1 MFSMDY
7 SIIMILSMLVLSAFF
22 SGMEIAYVSSN
33 KVHIAIEKQQDG
45 FLSKILQKITNRPSK
60 FIATM
65 LIGNNI
71 ALVIYGFFMGDL
83 LMSYIGPY
91 LGIDSQ
97 NTSSSSDSIMFL
109 ALFIQTII
117 STFVIL
123 ITAEFLP
130 KVFFQIYANNLVKF
144 FALPVYFF
152 YIIFSVVSEFIIWI
166 TDKILKLIFKTD
178 GDEVQLSFSK
188 VELGN
193 YISEQMGTVKTEDEV
208 DSEIQI
214 FQNALDFAEVK
225 SREVLIP
232 RTEVVAVTID
242 KSPKE
247 LSELFIKTGLS
258 KILVYNENIDNILGY
273 VHSFELFKKPTTIKS
288 ILIPVV
294 FVPETMLIKE
304 VLNILTKKSKSI
316 AVVID
321 EYGGTSGILTVE
333 DIIEELF
340 GEIEDEHDKLVLIE
354 KVVNNGIYV
363 FSARLDVDYLNETYK
378 LNLPE
383 NENYETLGG
392 MIVSFTEGI
401 PKKDEVIVFQDYTFN
416 ILEVSNTK
424 LELVEVKYTPVD

>member
-152 YIIFSVVSEFIIWI
+152 YVVFSVVSEFIIWI

-193 YISEQMGTVKTEDEV
+193 YISEQMETVKTEDEV

-214 FQNALDFAEVK
+214 FQNALDFSEVK

-242 KSPKE
+242 RSPKE

>member
-1 MFSMDY
+1 MDY
-7 SIIMILSMLVLSAFF
+7 SIIMILSMLILSAFF

-33 KVHIAIEKQQDG
+33 KVYIAIEKQQDG
-45 FLSKILQKITNRPSK
+45 FLSKILQKITKRPSK

-83 LMSYIGPY
+83 LMSYIDAHLTIEPNG
-91 LGIDSQ
+91 
-97 NTSSSSDSIMFL
+97 FL

-117 STFVIL
+117 STVVIL

-152 YIIFSVVSEFIIWI
+152 YIAFSIISEFVIWI
-166 TDKILKLIFKTD
+166 SDKLLKLVFKTD
-178 GDEVQLSFSK
+178 GDEVQLNFSK

-193 YISEQMGTVKTEDEV
+193 YISEQMETVKTEDEV

-225 SREVLIP
+225 SREVLVP

-242 KSPKE
+242 TSPKE
-247 LSELFIKTGLS
+247 LSELFIKTGFS

-273 VHSFELFKKPTTIKS
+273 VHSFKLFKKPDTIKS

-304 VLNILTKKSKSI
+304 VLNNLTKKSKSI

-340 GEIEDEHDKLVLIE
+340 GDIEDEHDKLIFIE
-354 KVVNNGIYV
+354 KVVDDDVYL

-401 PKKDEVIVFQDYTFN
+401 PKKDEVIVLQDYTFN